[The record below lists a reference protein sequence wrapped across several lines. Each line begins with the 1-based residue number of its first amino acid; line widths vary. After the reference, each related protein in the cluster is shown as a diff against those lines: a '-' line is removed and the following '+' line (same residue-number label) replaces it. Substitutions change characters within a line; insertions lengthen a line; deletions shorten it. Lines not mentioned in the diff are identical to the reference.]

1 MDNPKRQAA
10 QDDSWTGVRDGAVTL
25 KLSYGQTLRLIEI
38 GVLEGR
44 RSRKGRWLVSVES
57 VKALRAKND
66 SIIAR
71 DDGMSPPVRD

>member
-1 MDNPKRQAA
+1 MDNPKHQAA
-10 QDDSWTGVRDGAVTL
+10 QEDSWIGVRDGAVTL

-71 DDGMSPPVRD
+71 DDGMSPPVLD

>member
-10 QDDSWTGVRDGAVTL
+10 QDDSWLGVRDGAVTL

-71 DDGMSPPVRD
+71 DDGMSPPVLD